1 MQPEQLFN
9 CMKKYIKK
17 GWMICFFSAVL
28 FGLAAHLFKIT
39 NFIPNWDSLLNL
51 YTDQNKTNLGRC
63 FLGFACSFSTYYD
76 LPWINGFLSLIYVG
90 LSAVCVSEL
99 FEIKSRIPLVLIG
112 GLMVTFPTVTSTL
125 AYNYTADGYFLAL
138 LCMCLAVIMCV
149 RFHRGLLPAAVLIA
163 FGLGIYQAYITFAMV
178 LMLIY
183 LVDEL
188 LFKQINIKQFW
199 TMSCRFAVCGVL
211 GGIGY
216 WMSMK
221 ITVFMSGIQLSEYQN
236 IDKSFSLQEM
246 NFFYSVL
253 RAGYKFL
260 KYFFDFSSGIDLFLI
275 INIILFSGL
284 SILFLYSF
292 WAQKTYRQFWRI
304 FLSGMCLIAIPFA
317 SYALYFVNPILDYHN
332 LMVMSLCLIYILP
345 VLFYERLSELSDRMF
360 IIKQWGIL
368 GLSALTI
375 FNFILIANISY
386 QKLYMSYEK
395 SYGVI
400 IRLADRIE
408 QLPGAM
414 ECNKLAVIGCL
425 PGSESISVDFPPDM
439 TGITDDYIIR
449 KQDTMM
455 QENVT
460 QAMLQDYCG
469 ITFEDTT
476 EDDICAVCKKEEFSQ
491 MNEWPE
497 QNSVSVIGDI
507 LVVNFGGETD
517 E

>member
-1 MQPEQLFN
+1 
-9 CMKKYIKK
+9 
-17 GWMICFFSAVL
+17 
-28 FGLAAHLFKIT
+28 
-39 NFIPNWDSLLNL
+39 
-51 YTDQNKTNLGRC
+51 
-63 FLGFACSFSTYYD
+63 
-76 LPWINGFLSLIYVG
+76 
-90 LSAVCVSEL
+90 
-99 FEIKSRIPLVLIG
+99 
-112 GLMVTFPTVTSTL
+112 
-125 AYNYTADGYFLAL
+125 
-138 LCMCLAVIMCV
+138 
-149 RFHRGLLPAAVLIA
+149 
-163 FGLGIYQAYITFAMV
+163 
-178 LMLIY
+178 
-183 LVDEL
+183 
-188 LFKQINIKQFW
+188 
-199 TMSCRFAVCGVL
+199 
-211 GGIGY
+211 
-216 WMSMK
+216 
-221 ITVFMSGIQLSEYQN
+221 
-236 IDKSFSLQEM
+236 
-246 NFFYSVL
+246 
-253 RAGYKFL
+253 
-260 KYFFDFSSGIDLFLI
+260 
-275 INIILFSGL
+275 
-284 SILFLYSF
+284 
-292 WAQKTYRQFWRI
+292 
-304 FLSGMCLIAIPFA
+304 
-317 SYALYFVNPILDYHN
+317 
-332 LMVMSLCLIYILP
+332 
-345 VLFYERLSELSDRMF
+345 MF

-408 QLPGAM
+408 QLPGAL